1 MAIHLYEDITLTQR
15 ISEGDLA
22 NPDDD
27 TYNGTDGEAKDKELF
42 VANEQTI
49 LAAALAS
56 GATSLQL
63 SAPCFTDGE
72 IIIVDEHGR
81 VPLVRG
87 DATQAFDRRPAGGLG
102 LQTRQS
108 ETRRTTRPKGGTPHG
123 GRARNPA
130 SGVFGGRDRRD
141 ARRCVMRVLI
151 RNTALN
157 GQPLDG
163 DGEVFTGETVMDVI
177 QAMKGSTL
185 FSDQRDLED
194 YIDMVLRN
202 AKMLSGVELTVRGD
216 TPEEKAASF
225 LDALIKHGLAE
236 VQDDKPARIPIP
248 ALVWQGIDAVRLSGL
263 TNMLDRPVVARLA
276 EELGYPDTARWIEDH
291 PKEYAEGVFR
301 GFIVD
306 SQGGKP

>member
-1 MAIHLYEDITLTQR
+1 
-15 ISEGDLA
+15 
-22 NPDDD
+22 
-27 TYNGTDGEAKDKELF
+27 
-42 VANEQTI
+42 
-49 LAAALAS
+49 
-56 GATSLQL
+56 
-63 SAPCFTDGE
+63 
-72 IIIVDEHGR
+72 
-81 VPLVRG
+81 
-87 DATQAFDRRPAGGLG
+87 
-102 LQTRQS
+102 
-108 ETRRTTRPKGGTPHG
+108 
-123 GRARNPA
+123 
-130 SGVFGGRDRRD
+130 
-141 ARRCVMRVLI
+141 MRVLI

-163 DGEVFTGETVMDVI
+163 DGEVFTGETAMDVVL
-177 QAMKGSTL
+177 AMKGATL

-236 VQDDKPARIPIP
+236 VQEEKPARIPIS
-248 ALVWQGIDAVRLSGL
+248 AMAWQGIDAVRLSGL

-276 EELGYPDTARWIEDH
+276 REFGYPDAARWIEEH

-306 SQGGKP
+306 PQGGKP